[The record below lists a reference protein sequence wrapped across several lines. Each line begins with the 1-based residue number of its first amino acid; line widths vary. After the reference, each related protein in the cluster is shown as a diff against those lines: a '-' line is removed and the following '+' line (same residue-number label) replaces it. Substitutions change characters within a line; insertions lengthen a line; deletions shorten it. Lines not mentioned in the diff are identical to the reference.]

1 MRLIDAD
8 ALLAMGRARKII
20 EVVGN
25 WYELPGCA
33 KSALVRLG
41 CTYKKMILE
50 APTVDAKPVVHG
62 RCDWCKQGDER
73 CGTCKNFFTDDGSR
87 CSAEHDD
94 IRCAYY
100 EPMNYCPNCGADMR
114 GHAE

>member
-1 MRLIDAD
+1 MRLIDVD
-8 ALLAMGRARKII
+8 ARITEIRKA
-20 EVVGN
+20 
-25 WYELPGCA
+25 YCTGCDNYQG
-33 KSALVRLG
+33 VRCRSCWVDDAIGLFDD
-41 CTYKKMILE
+41 

-100 EPMNYCPNCGADMR
+100 EPMNYCISKIFGKNSTRLLFRM
-114 GHAE
+114 